1 MIPTDCWKAY
11 NKGIKDSGQHPMSSG
26 VYKIRERHEQ
36 ATMAHETVEKIIV
49 SLHRRTYPWTYG
61 MCTPESKAQWLRRIL
76 PILAFELGFDIL
88 PAFDA
93 LVGDGMDK
101 GLIEMSRT
109 QVKQRC
115 DAAVSEL
122 DSAVTILKGPIRHE
136 YWRMQHH
143 GVSAVEFGIVAYRK
157 ALEDI
162 VAMTPPS
169 IQQSVFRI
177 QRQVTAL

>member
-11 NKGIKDSGQHPMSSG
+11 TKGIKVSGQHPMTSG

-101 GLIEMSRT
+101 KLIEMSRT

-115 DAAVSEL
+115 DAAVSDL
-122 DSAVTILKGPIRHE
+122 DSAATILKGPIRHE
-136 YWRMQHH
+136 YWRMTQ
-143 GVSAVEFGIVAYRK
+143 GVSAVGFGISAYRK